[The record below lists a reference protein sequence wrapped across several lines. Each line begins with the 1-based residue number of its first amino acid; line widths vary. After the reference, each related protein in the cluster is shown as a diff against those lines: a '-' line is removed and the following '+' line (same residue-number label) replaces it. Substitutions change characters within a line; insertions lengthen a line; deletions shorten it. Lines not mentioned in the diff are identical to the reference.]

1 MYGAVFGDIIG
12 SWYEWHNK
20 KSEDIELFPREAR
33 FPDDTVLT
41 VAIAESILHM
51 EGNSPRKCYAN
62 HIKTYY
68 RRYPGAGFGNMFRD
82 WALSDSLTVQHS
94 YGNGASMRISAI
106 GWAFNDEKEILH
118 QVSESCHYPHNNKEA
133 IRCAQAVAVAVYLAR
148 KGRSKEEIKDHLEKD
163 FKMKFS
169 PLDLIRDDYKFD
181 SRSDYS
187 VPPAIE
193 AFFESSDYESCVRK
207 AVSIGGDSDTIAAI
221 AGGIAEAFYGTIPD
235 DIRKKG
241 RLILDSGLKRVLDE
255 FEAKYCKAVITISEK

>member
-1 MYGAVFGDIIG
+1 
-12 SWYEWHNK
+12 
-20 KSEDIELFPREAR
+20 
-33 FPDDTVLT
+33 
-41 VAIAESILHM
+41 
-51 EGNSPRKCYAN
+51 
-62 HIKTYY
+62 
-68 RRYPGAGFGNMFRD
+68 MFRD

-118 QVSESCHYPHNNKEA
+118 QVSESCHYTHNNKEA

-148 KGRSKEEIKDHLEKD
+148 KGRSKEEIKDHLEKE
-163 FKMKFS
+163 FKMRFS

-255 FEAKYCKAVITISEK
+255 FEAKYCKG

>member
-1 MYGAVFGDIIG
+1 MT
-12 SWYEWHNK
+12 S
-20 KSEDIELFPREAR
+20 
-33 FPDDTVLT
+33 
-41 VAIAESILHM
+41 
-51 EGNSPRKCYAN
+51 
-62 HIKTYY
+62 
-68 RRYPGAGFGNMFRD
+68 
-82 WALSDSLTVQHS
+82 
-94 YGNGASMRISAI
+94 
-106 GWAFNDEKEILH
+106 
-118 QVSESCHYPHNNKEA
+118 
-133 IRCAQAVAVAVYLAR
+133 
-148 KGRSKEEIKDHLEKD
+148 
-163 FKMKFS
+163 MKFS

-255 FEAKYCKAVITISEK
+255 FEAKYCKG

>member
-1 MYGAVFGDIIG
+1 
-12 SWYEWHNK
+12 
-20 KSEDIELFPREAR
+20 
-33 FPDDTVLT
+33 
-41 VAIAESILHM
+41 
-51 EGNSPRKCYAN
+51 
-62 HIKTYY
+62 
-68 RRYPGAGFGNMFRD
+68 
-82 WALSDSLTVQHS
+82 
-94 YGNGASMRISAI
+94 MRISAI
-106 GWAFNDEKEILH
+106 GWAFDNEKEILH
-118 QVSESCHYPHNNKEA
+118 QVSESCHYTHNNKEA

-148 KGRSKEEIKDHLEKD
+148 KGRSKEEIKDHLEKA

-193 AFFESSDYESCVRK
+193 AFFESSDYEFCVRK

>member
-20 KSEDIELFPREAR
+20 KSEDIELFPRDAR
-33 FPDDTVLT
+33 FTDDTVLT

-68 RRYPGAGFGNMFRD
+68 RRFPGAGFGNMFRD

-106 GWAFNDEKEILH
+106 GWAFDNEKEILH
-118 QVSESCHYPHNNKEA
+118 QVSESCHYTHNNKEA

-148 KGRSKEEIKDHLEKD
+148 KGRSKEEIKDHLEKA
-163 FKMKFS
+163 FKMRFS

-255 FEAKYCKAVITISEK
+255 FEAKYCKG